1 MDVTV
6 VLNAYRRLHTIDI
19 QIAAIK
25 AQTYPVREIMLWQ
38 NYHSNENTVS
48 EFSHN
53 LTKHAECNH
62 NFGVWARF
70 AYALNAKTKYVC
82 IIDDDTIPGSE
93 WIENCITTMKTNRGL
108 LGCRGVR
115 MSGEDYRNYPG
126 CKYESICGN
135 HDNIEQVDIMGHCWF
150 FERDWLRYYWFE
162 APNIRPN
169 YGGEDMHFSYVLQ
182 KHLGLNTYVPA
193 QPSNNKEMWGSLYP
207 SKYGEDDVATSR
219 TINGF
224 GEANM
229 YWNHLLNKGYKLVK
243 DQK

>member
-6 VLNAYRRLHTIDI
+6 VLNAYRRIQTLDI

-38 NYHSNENTVS
+38 NYYSEENTVPQ
-48 EFSHN
+48 FSHN
-53 LTKHAECNH
+53 LTKHASCNH

-82 IIDDDTIPGSE
+82 MIDDDTIPGSE
-93 WIENCITTMKTNRGL
+93 WIENCINTMKTHKGL

-115 MSGEDYRNYPG
+115 MSGDDYMNYPG

-135 HDNIEQVDIMGHCWF
+135 NDNVEQVDIMGHCWF
-150 FERDWLRYYWFE
+150 FERDWLKYYWLE

-169 YGGEDMHFSYVLQ
+169 HGGEDMHFSYAVQ
-182 KHLGLNTYVPA
+182 KNLNLNTYVPP
-193 QPSNNKEMWGSLYP
+193 QPSSNREMWGSLDP
-207 SKYGEDDVATSR
+207 SKYGEDLVATSR
-219 TINGF
+219 TSSGF
-224 GEANM
+224 GDANM
-229 YWNHLLNKGYKLVK
+229 YWNYLLAKGYKLVK